1 MSLNVES
8 KKGSK
13 IELYQE
19 EVIYRNLSSMLA
31 TNSHD
36 YPELKLD
43 SSNIF
48 FSGTEDSP
56 EKMTVVSTKIDL
68 RVDYDMIYKDAFQT
82 C

>member
-1 MSLNVES
+1 
-8 KKGSK
+8 
-13 IELYQE
+13 
-19 EVIYRNLSSMLA
+19 MLA

-36 YPELKLD
+36 YPELKLN

-68 RVDYDMIYKDAFQT
+68 KVDYDMIYKDAF
-82 C
+82 